1 MKEEINKEIDK
12 NNECCKEECNCKEKC
27 NCKENPIEECNC
39 TDDCCKGECNTNEDN
54 STVEKESNSK
64 LHKNKKNKKEQ
75 ELEKKLEETLKVV
88 NDLNEKLLRE
98 KAEVIN
104 YRRRKDDEVSKLLKY
119 SNEDLILEMLPIIDN
134 FENAIKMDDDNL
146 EDEVSKF
153 LKGFKMIY
161 GNLLTVL
168 EKFEIKPID
177 GVNKPFDPTY
187 HQAVMTEKS
196 DKESGIVIDVL
207 RKGYILK
214 DKVIRPAMVKVSE

>member
-12 NNECCKEECNCKEKC
+12 NSESCKEECNCKE
-27 NCKENPIEECNC
+27 NSEEECNC
-39 TDDCCKGECNTNEDN
+39 TDDCCKEECNTNEDN

-75 ELEKKLEETLKVV
+75 ELEKKLEETLNIV